1 MPPGSSFQRKGA
13 VAVSDPRTRP
23 GQHGQTVIS
32 SGLADV
38 DAIFGGGYPLGSL
51 ILLLEDGSTHLHH
64 LLVQYF
70 LAEGVVSG
78 QSVLLGH
85 GEQGPAPS
93 LAAWLPAQ
101 LQTKDKEP
109 PGVEAEGDAGLRIA
123 WQYRRYITKAQQQQ
137 EGIGT
142 AVGRG
147 SGLGPSSSGGIA
159 TAGRAAPPSKPRPWA
174 TAFDLRKAAG
184 AEVLDAHR
192 HRVVSLCCEEG
203 TAAGTHEPVDPAR
216 ALLREAG
223 SFVAGLRDASA
234 APAPGRPTGTGP
246 APPGGECSASGL
258 ATPTPSGAPLAL
270 PAPST
275 PTAPRAPL
283 PPRSAEAVGRLVFT
297 GLAGGS
303 WPEGA
308 EAGLAPLLS
317 GIRARVRAAAAVA
330 LVTLSPAGLAPAV
343 LAQAQHAADAVLAL
357 ETVASDAELVRMVP
371 DPGSIAGL
379 LCVRRLPLGSALQPP
394 VPDAPLHLIRS
405 VLWVR

>member
-1 MPPGSSFQRKGA
+1 
-13 VAVSDPRTRP
+13 
-23 GQHGQTVIS
+23 
-32 SGLADV
+32 
-38 DAIFGGGYPLGSL
+38 
-51 ILLLEDGSTHLHH
+51 
-64 LLVQYF
+64 
-70 LAEGVVSG
+70 
-78 QSVLLGH
+78 SVLLGH

-101 LQTKDKEP
+101 LQTKDKASVEP

-192 HRVVSLCCEEG
+192 HRVVSL
-203 TAAGTHEPVDPAR
+203 
-216 ALLREAG
+216 
-223 SFVAGLRDASA
+223 
-234 APAPGRPTGTGP
+234 
-246 APPGGECSASGL
+246 
-258 ATPTPSGAPLAL
+258 
-270 PAPST
+270 
-275 PTAPRAPL
+275 
-283 PPRSAEAVGRLVFT
+283 AEAVGRLVFT

-379 LCVRRLPLGSALQPP
+379 L
-394 VPDAPLHLIRS
+394 S